1 MSAVRSQERSLM
13 EERAEGVEAAERLE
27 FLSVARPLLSEEV
40 AERLQRAIL
49 SGTFKLGDR
58 LPSELELAHWFGVSR
73 VVVREALR
81 TLENLGLVAIKGGR
95 TGGIFVASSD
105 VHLFQRALLLNLRLQ
120 GLSVEELIEARLIY
134 EPEVARLAAVRA
146 TADDLALLER
156 ILEQQREEVEHGYF
170 VHPTNLSF
178 HRAMAQATRNPLLEM
193 VIQVV
198 LELIRDRVAR
208 WKLPE
213 GSWQRILARHERL
226 YEALRGRDPEEACR
240 VMREHVLE
248 VGEMLTRVGRRHG
261 KGVL

>member
-1 MSAVRSQERSLM
+1 MSAVRSQGRSLVG
-13 EERAEGVEAAERLE
+13 EGAESVGAAESLE
-27 FLSVARPLLSEEV
+27 FSGVSRPLLSDEV

-49 SGTFKLGDR
+49 SGIFKLGDR
-58 LPSELELAHWFGVSR
+58 LPSEHELAQRFGVSR
-73 VVVREALR
+73 VVIREALR
-81 TLENLGLVAIKGGR
+81 TLENLGIVAIKGGR
-95 TGGIFVASSD
+95 TGGAFVASSD
-105 VHLFQRALLLNLRLQ
+105 VRLFQRALLLNLRLHS
-120 GLSVEELIEARLIY
+120 LSVEELIEARLIY

-170 VHPTNLSF
+170 AHPTNLSF
-178 HRAMAQATRNPLLEM
+178 HRAMAQATQNPLLEI
-193 VIQVV
+193 VVQTV

-208 WKLPE
+208 WTLPE

-226 YEALRGRDPEEACR
+226 YEALRGRESEEACR

-248 VGEMLTRVGRRHG
+248 VGEMLTRARRKQG